1 MSTSK
6 PSPPEELASSLPDW
20 IDDGD
25 YIEMDLSDPAVQA
38 KYDEFVRRRNY
49 LLAPIE
55 AKVIP
60 ASCRLLPGEDPAP
73 CEMPLLHKYI

>member
-6 PSPPEELASSLPDW
+6 PSPTEDLANSLPDW
-20 IDDGD
+20 IDDGG

-55 AKVIP
+55 TKALP
-60 ASCRLLPGEDPAP
+60 AS
-73 CEMPLLHKYI
+73 